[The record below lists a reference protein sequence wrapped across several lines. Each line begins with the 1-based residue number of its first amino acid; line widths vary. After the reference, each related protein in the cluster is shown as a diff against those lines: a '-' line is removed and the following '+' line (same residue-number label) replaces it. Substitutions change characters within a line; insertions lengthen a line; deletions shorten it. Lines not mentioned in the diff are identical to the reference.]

1 MALILSLQFYFNDK
15 AQQNILG
22 EIQHLSNSINIATN
36 SYYQDVLKSLRENY
50 PPPKS
55 KSSYDSYFTARVEGE
70 DLFFELNDEIRRI
83 QELEKE
89 LRIEG
94 RQGYEQLIES
104 NNNLLIKKN
113 EIEKERKEL
122 LEQLHKIEEK
132 ANIPHRK
139 EISKVFPL
147 SKFKVDSL
155 FKEMKVKTDSENKVI
170 VIDVD
175 LNTPP
180 KTKGTVFSKNLLWR
194 QENEQKPKFDFTF
207 QFPDFSIPNQPRF
220 LKYNYSTAEINAAF
234 LNMRN
239 KNVLITSGL
248 FLLSILA
255 FFFVSRRF
263 TQPIRSLKGSFEKV
277 VNGNLDVP
285 ITSKSKD
292 EIGDL
297 TNSFNQMVFEL
308 QKNREREK
316 ILQRKERLASLGQLA
331 AGVAHEIK
339 NPLNAINLTIEHLRD
354 RFAVNKDKQ
363 ARAYIETIQSEIR
376 RLDKVVDNFLSFIRS
391 ENLELTDTNVNE
403 LISDVIYLLKREI
416 ESQKIDLKLDL
427 DGGKQWRKKP
437 FIHSLDGER
446 FKTVVMNIIL
456 NAIQAMPNG
465 GEISISTKPDEKII
479 IIKDTGI
486 GIPQKDLENIFDLFY
501 TTKSS
506 GTGLGLPTAYK
517 IMKEHDGDIQISSE
531 VGNGTEVRIQL

>member
-1 MALILSLQFYFNDK
+1 MAIVLSLQFYFNDK
-15 AQQNILG
+15 AQQNILS
-22 EIQHLSNSINIATN
+22 EIQHLSNAINIATN

-55 KSSYDSYFTARVEGE
+55 KKTHDSFFTTRVEGE
-70 DLFFELNDEIRRI
+70 DLFFEINDELRRI
-83 QELEKE
+83 QELGKE
-89 LRIEG
+89 LRIG
-94 RQGYEQLIES
+94 REEVVRKRDNI
-104 NNNLLIKKN
+104 IKEKN
-113 EIEKERKEL
+113 EIEMEHKRL
-122 LEQLHKIEEK
+122 LEELGRINPKV
-132 ANIPHRK
+132 NIPDRK
-139 EISKVFPL
+139 KISRVFPL
-147 SKFKVDSL
+147 STFRGDSL
-155 FKEMKVKTDSENKVI
+155 FKEMNIKADSENKVI

-180 KTKGTVFSKNLLWR
+180 KTKGTVFSKNLIWT

-207 QFPDFSIPNQPRF
+207 QFPDFSIPDQPRF

-354 RFAVNKDKQ
+354 KFAVDKDKQ

-376 RLDKVVDNFLSFIRS
+376 RLDKVVNNFLGFIRS
-391 ENLELTDTNVNE
+391 ENLVLADTDVNGLMSNV
-403 LISDVIYLLKREI
+403 VHLLKREI
-416 ESQKIDLKLDL
+416 ASQKIILKLDL
-427 DGGKQWRKKP
+427 EKP
-437 FIHSLDGER
+437 FVHSLDGER
-446 FKTVVMNIIL
+446 FKTVIMNIIL
-456 NAIQAMPNG
+456 NAIQAMPDG
-465 GEISISTKPDEKII
+465 GEISISTKSDEKII
-479 IIKDTGI
+479 VIKDTGI

-517 IMKEHDGDIQISSE
+517 IMKEHNGDIQISSE
-531 VGNGTEVRIQL
+531 VGKGTEVRIQL